1 MSEPE
6 LRPKKK
12 REKKPPKERRK
23 MMFRF
28 WLDQYRPED
37 VKPGQYLYMLR
48 ERKDGSYTRTIR
60 NSIRL
65 FATLEQGDVKVL
77 LELFPHI
84 QALLNNHYMGGGQ

>member
-6 LRPKKK
+6 QRQKKK
-12 REKKPPKERRK
+12 REKKPPKLRKK

-28 WLDQYRPED
+28 WLDQLRPED

-48 ERKDGSYTRTIR
+48 ERKDGSYTRGIR

-65 FATLEQGDVKVL
+65 LATLEQGDVSVL
-77 LELFPHI
+77 VELFPHI
-84 QALLNNHYMGGGQ
+84 QMLLNNHYMGGGQ